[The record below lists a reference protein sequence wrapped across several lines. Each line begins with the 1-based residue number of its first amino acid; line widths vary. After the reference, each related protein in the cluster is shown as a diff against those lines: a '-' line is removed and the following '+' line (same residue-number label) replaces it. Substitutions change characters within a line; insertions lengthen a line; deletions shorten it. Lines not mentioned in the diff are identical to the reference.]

1 MGYKHE
7 IVGVIAMP
15 TTDFFVQQITGIKFS
30 QDNQAEAATEF
41 FLANSRIMP
50 FEVTPRPWTEKKE
63 GYYKLPKGCMWYSWE
78 LYEAHT
84 NWWWVEPFW
93 RKIVSNA
100 EECGLNGGFWRV
112 GEDEGDSESDSFAD
126 SDGDNKLETYMRQL
140 GMFSDWA
147 DAGSVDRYKSYVDQY
162 MDSMN
167 CVTDPYQIIT
177 YVDKDIST
185 NQKVLTPSEV
195 LNVQL

>member
-1 MGYKHE
+1 MGYRHE

-15 TTDFFVQQITGIKFS
+15 TTDFFVQQIAGIKLS
-30 QDNQAEAATEF
+30 QESEAEDALTF
-41 FLANSRIMP
+41 FLENSRIMP
-50 FEVTPRPWTEKKE
+50 LEVIPRPWTEKKE
-63 GYYKLPKGCMWYSWE
+63 GYYKLPEGCMWYAWE
-78 LYEAHT
+78 VCEPNT
-84 NWWWVEPFW
+84 KWWWVEPFW

-100 EECGLNGGFWRV
+100 ENCGLNGGFWRV
-112 GEDEGDSESDSFAD
+112 GEETEDVEEDDFCD

-167 CVTDPYQIIT
+167 CVTDPYGIVT
-177 YVDKDIST
+177 YVDRDTSSD
-185 NQKVLTPSEV
+185 QKELTPSEV